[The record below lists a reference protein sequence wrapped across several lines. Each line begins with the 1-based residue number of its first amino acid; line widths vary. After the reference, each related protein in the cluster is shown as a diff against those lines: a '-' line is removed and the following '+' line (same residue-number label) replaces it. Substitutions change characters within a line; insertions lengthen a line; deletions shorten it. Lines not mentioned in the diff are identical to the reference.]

1 MSAATTSPWHRGE
14 RELQQSVGVA
24 ERMEVFGRQVIRDF
38 MPEQHRTFYR
48 QLPFLV
54 IAAVDQAGDPWATL
68 VEARAGL
75 AQSPDARHLQIN
87 ALPGQG
93 DPAGDALRP
102 GDGIGV
108 LGIELQTRRRNRVN
122 GRVVACDDRQLTLQ
136 VEHAFGNCPQYI
148 QARNFSFAGDPAEPF
163 SGRSELLSTLDA
175 EASAMIRAAD
185 TFFVA
190 SYVDPDGDAGRRQV
204 DASHRGGKPGFVRV
218 DADVLTIPDFAGN
231 LHFNT
236 LGNLQVNPRAGLLF
250 IDFATGD
257 LLQLAGRTELVLAGD
272 EVGSFRGAERLWRL
286 HVDKAVRRRRVLKL
300 RWRLEEISPNCLMTG
315 SWEEALARQQ
325 AEALRNQWRRFRIA
339 GIINESATI
348 KSFHLEAADG
358 AGLPLFRAGQHLP
371 IRLAVAPGAAPLIR
385 TYTLSVAPS
394 DGYYRI
400 SVKRAG
406 RVSRFLHE
414 HVAVGDEIEA
424 RAPLGDFVVA
434 AHERRPL
441 VLLSAGVG
449 ITPMLAMLREV
460 VYEGVRT
467 RRVRRTF
474 FVHASR
480 TLAERPFDGELQELV
495 ERADGA
501 VDAVRILSQPEPA
514 AVLGSD
520 HDVHGRIDLPLLKAI
535 LPFDD
540 FDFYLCG
547 PAALAQDLYDGL
559 RAMQIA
565 DERIHVEQF
574 GPSSL
579 RRRVTEAV
587 TENPRPTLPAAET
600 SVAVV
605 FARSAKE
612 ARWQPGG
619 GSLLELAE
627 ARGLTP
633 EFSCRGGSCGTC
645 KTRILA
651 GQVSYT
657 SLPAVALGTDE
668 ILTCCSV
675 PAAGAGNAAGLVLD
689 L

>member
-1 MSAATTSPWHRGE
+1 MSAATASPWHRGE
-14 RELQQSVGVA
+14 RALQQSVGVA

-54 IAAVDQAGDPWATL
+54 IAAVDPAGDPWATL

-75 AQSPDARHLQIN
+75 AQSLDARHLQIN

-122 GRVVACDDRQLTLQ
+122 GRVVARDDRQLTLQ

-163 SGRSELLSTLDA
+163 SGRSEVLSTLDA
-175 EASAMIRAAD
+175 EAIAMIRAAD

-190 SYVDPDGDAGRRQV
+190 SYVDPEGDIGRRQV

-272 EVGSFRGAERLWRL
+272 EVGGFLGAERLWRL

-300 RWRLEEISPNCLMTG
+300 RWRLEEISPNSLMTG

-325 AEALRNQWRRFRIA
+325 AQALRNQWRRFRVA
-339 GIINESATI
+339 GITNESSTI

-371 IRLAVAPGAAPLIR
+371 IRLAVAPGAAPVIR

-414 HVAVGDEIEA
+414 HIAVGDEIEA
-424 RAPLGDFVVA
+424 RAPLGNFIVN

-480 TLAERPFDGELQELV
+480 TLAERAFDGELQELI
-495 ERADGA
+495 ERANGA

-535 LPFDD
+535 LPFND

-547 PAALAQDLYDGL
+547 PAAFAQDLYDGL

-587 TENPRPTLPAAET
+587 TENPRPTLPVAES

-612 ARWQPGG
+612 ARWQAGG

-651 GQVSYT
+651 GQVSYA
-657 SLPAVALGTDE
+657 SPPAVALETDE
-668 ILTCCSV
+668 ILICCSV

>member
-1 MSAATTSPWHRGE
+1 MNAATASPWHRGE
-14 RELQQSVGVA
+14 RALQQSVGVA

-38 MPEQHRTFYR
+38 IPEQHRTFYR

-54 IAAVDQAGDPWATL
+54 IAAVDPAGDPWATL

-122 GRVVACDDRQLTLQ
+122 GRVVARDDRQLTLQ

-163 SGRSELLSTLDA
+163 SGRSEVLSTLDA

-190 SYVDPDGDAGRRQV
+190 SYVDPEGDVGRRQV

-257 LLQLAGRTELVLAGD
+257 VLQLAGRTELVLAGD
-272 EVGSFRGAERLWRL
+272 EVGSFLGAERLWRL

-325 AEALRNQWRRFRIA
+325 AQALRNQWRRFRVA
-339 GIINESATI
+339 GITNESSTI

-371 IRLAVAPGAAPLIR
+371 IRLAVAPGAAPVIR
-385 TYTLSVAPS
+385 TYTLSAAPS

-414 HVAVGDEIEA
+414 HIAVGDEIEA
-424 RAPLGDFVVA
+424 RAPLGNFVVD

-480 TLAERPFDGELQELV
+480 TLAERAFDGELQELI
-495 ERADGA
+495 ERANGA

-535 LPFDD
+535 LPCDD

-547 PAALAQDLYDGL
+547 PAAFAQDLYDGL

-565 DERIHVEQF
+565 DERIQVEQF

-587 TENPRPTLPAAET
+587 TESPRPTLPVAES

-612 ARWQPGG
+612 ARWQAGG

-651 GQVSYT
+651 GQVSYA
-657 SLPAVALGTDE
+657 SPPAVALETDE
-668 ILTCCSV
+668 ILICCSV

>member
-1 MSAATTSPWHRGE
+1 MSAAATSPWHRGE

-54 IAAVDQAGDPWATL
+54 IAAVDPAGDPWATL

-75 AQSPDARHLQIN
+75 TQSPDARHLQIN

-122 GRVVACDDRQLTLQ
+122 GRVVARDDRQLTLQ

-163 SGRSELLSTLDA
+163 CGRSEVLSTLDA

-272 EVGSFRGAERLWRL
+272 EVGSFLGAERLWRL

-325 AEALRNQWRRFRIA
+325 AQALRNQWRRFRIA
-339 GIINESATI
+339 CIINESSTI

-414 HVAVGDEIEA
+414 HVAVGDELEA
-424 RAPLGDFVVA
+424 RAPLGNFVVD

-480 TLAERPFDGELQELV
+480 TLAERAFDRELQELV

-520 HDVHGRIDLPLLKAI
+520 HDVHGRIDLPLLKGI

-547 PAALAQDLYDGL
+547 PAAFAQDLYDGL

-587 TENPRPTLPAAET
+587 TETPRPTLPAAET

-645 KTRILA
+645 KTRVIA

-668 ILTCCSV
+668 ILICCSV

>member
-1 MSAATTSPWHRGE
+1 MNAATASPWHRGE
-14 RELQQSVGVA
+14 RALQQSVGVA

-54 IAAVDQAGDPWATL
+54 IAAVDPAGDPWATL

-122 GRVVACDDRQLTLQ
+122 GRVVARDDRRLTLQ

-163 SGRSELLSTLDA
+163 SGRSEVLSTLDA

-190 SYVDPDGDAGRRQV
+190 SYVDPEGDAGRRQV

-218 DADVLTIPDFAGN
+218 DADALTIPDFAGN

-272 EVGSFRGAERLWRL
+272 EVGSFQGAERLWRL

-300 RWRLEEISPNCLMTG
+300 RWRLEEISPNSLMTG

-325 AEALRNQWRRFRIA
+325 AQALRNQWRRFRVARIT
-339 GIINESATI
+339 NESSTI

-371 IRLAVAPGAAPLIR
+371 IRLAVAPGAAPVIR

-400 SVKRAG
+400 SVKREG
-406 RVSRFLHE
+406 RISRFLHE
-414 HVAVGDEIEA
+414 HIAVGDEIEA
-424 RAPLGDFVVA
+424 RAPLGNFVVD

-480 TLAERPFDGELQELV
+480 TLAERAFDGELQGLV

-501 VDAVRILSQPEPA
+501 VDAVRILSQPEAA

-520 HDVHGRIDLPLLKAI
+520 HDVHGRIDLLLLKAI

-547 PAALAQDLYDGL
+547 PAAFAQDLYDGL

-587 TENPRPTLPAAET
+587 TESPRPTLPVAET

-645 KTRILA
+645 KTRLLA

-657 SLPAVALGTDE
+657 SPPAVALGTDE
-668 ILTCCSV
+668 ILICCSV

>member
-1 MSAATTSPWHRGE
+1 
-14 RELQQSVGVA
+14 
-24 ERMEVFGRQVIRDF
+24 
-38 MPEQHRTFYR
+38 
-48 QLPFLV
+48 
-54 IAAVDQAGDPWATL
+54 
-68 VEARAGL
+68 
-75 AQSPDARHLQIN
+75 
-87 ALPGQG
+87 
-93 DPAGDALRP
+93 
-102 GDGIGV
+102 
-108 LGIELQTRRRNRVN
+108 
-122 GRVVACDDRQLTLQ
+122 
-136 VEHAFGNCPQYI
+136 
-148 QARNFSFAGDPAEPF
+148 
-163 SGRSELLSTLDA
+163 
-175 EASAMIRAAD
+175 
-185 TFFVA
+185 
-190 SYVDPDGDAGRRQV
+190 
-204 DASHRGGKPGFVRV
+204 
-218 DADVLTIPDFAGN
+218 
-231 LHFNT
+231 
-236 LGNLQVNPRAGLLF
+236 
-250 IDFATGD
+250 
-257 LLQLAGRTELVLAGD
+257 
-272 EVGSFRGAERLWRL
+272 
-286 HVDKAVRRRRVLKL
+286 
-300 RWRLEEISPNCLMTG
+300 
-315 SWEEALARQQ
+315 
-325 AEALRNQWRRFRIA
+325 
-339 GIINESATI
+339 
-348 KSFHLEAADG
+348 
-358 AGLPLFRAGQHLP
+358 
-371 IRLAVAPGAAPLIR
+371 
-385 TYTLSVAPS
+385 
-394 DGYYRI
+394 
-400 SVKRAG
+400 
-406 RVSRFLHE
+406 
-414 HVAVGDEIEA
+414 
-424 RAPLGDFVVA
+424 
-434 AHERRPL
+434 
-441 VLLSAGVG
+441 
-449 ITPMLAMLREV
+449 V

-480 TLAERPFDGELQELV
+480 TLAERAFDRELQELV

-520 HDVHGRIDLPLLKAI
+520 HDVHGRIDLPLLKGI

-547 PAALAQDLYDGL
+547 PAAFAQDLYDGL

-657 SLPAVALGTDE
+657 ALPAVALGTDE
-668 ILTCCSV
+668 ILICCSV